1 MTDIATDLRA
11 ECARIL
17 ARNFGLPN
25 ELAAIKI
32 STVARIDAYVTHAE
46 DRAAACTCQPVP
58 VFQITARHN
67 AAPYRILE
75 EIAIERMQGRS

>member
-1 MTDIATDLRA
+1 MTLADEIRA
-11 ECARIL
+11 ETKRIL

-25 ELAAIKI
+25 ELAAICV
-32 STVARIDAYVTHAE
+32 STVARIDAYVADAE

-75 EIAIERMQGRS
+75 ELAIERMQERV